1 MLLII
6 LFIIF
11 YLFQNFLEDL
21 FIPLRRI
28 TFFVEKICK
37 LAGKFAF

>member
-1 MLLII
+1 MFLV
-6 LFIIF
+6 IF
-11 YLFQNFLEDL
+11 YLLQNFLEYF

>member
-1 MLLII
+1 MLFMLLIV
-6 LFIIF
+6 L
-11 YLFQNFLEDL
+11 YLLQNFLEDL

>member
-1 MLLII
+1 MLFVI
-6 LFIIF
+6 L
-11 YLFQNFLEDL
+11 YLLQYFLKYF

-37 LAGKFAF
+37 LAGEFAF